1 MKYSFIGMAEVED
14 IDTVVTL
21 SSAMVGTTDKEV
33 METIEL
39 LARFGITVETA
50 KEDMDGYYDALNS
63 DGCCGCNDC
72 NADDSELVEELDRI
86 FRSGIISQ
94 QN

>member
-1 MKYSFIGMAEVED
+1 
-14 IDTVVTL
+14 
-21 SSAMVGTTDKEV
+21 
-33 METIEL
+33 
-39 LARFGITVETA
+39 
-50 KEDMDGYYDALNS
+50 MDEYYDVLNS
-63 DGCCGCNDC
+63 DGYCGCNDC